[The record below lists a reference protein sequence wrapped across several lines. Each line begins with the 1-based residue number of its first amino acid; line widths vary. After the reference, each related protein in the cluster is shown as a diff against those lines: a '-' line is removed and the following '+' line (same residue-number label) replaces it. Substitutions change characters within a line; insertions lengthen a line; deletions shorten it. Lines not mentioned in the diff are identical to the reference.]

1 MILAAHVHPL
11 YSLQQ
16 SVSEEEDRNRK
27 LGESFRQSR
36 RETLVIIGAWLVF
49 LIWTGLVCGFGSR
62 LDPNQPVTTVLG
74 MPRWVFLGV
83 VLPWI
88 AACGFTF
95 WFSMIFMK
103 DTDLD
108 PDRERTPDADS
119 NPESR

>member
-1 MILAAHVHPL
+1 M
-11 YSLQQ
+11 
-16 SVSEEEDRNRK
+16 SEEEDRNRK

-62 LDPNQPVTTVLG
+62 LDPNQPVATVLG
-74 MPRWVFLGV
+74 MPRWVLLGV

-95 WFSMIFMK
+95 WFSMFYMK

-108 PDRERTPDADS
+108 PDRECEANGEEDGQGR
-119 NPESR
+119 